1 MTALMWASDRG
12 NVKIVELLLDK
23 GANVNMMTKVLMAT
37 ARLSIVDKFL
47 FLFYSLMNGLH

>member
-37 ARLSIVDKFL
+37 ARLSIDDKFL